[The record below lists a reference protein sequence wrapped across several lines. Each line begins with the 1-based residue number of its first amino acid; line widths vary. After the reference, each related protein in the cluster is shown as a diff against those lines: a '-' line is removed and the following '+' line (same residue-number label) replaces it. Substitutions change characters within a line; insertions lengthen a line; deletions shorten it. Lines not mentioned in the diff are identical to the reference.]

1 MATGVDTE
9 LVEFLER
16 LKYGEYA
23 GCITGI
29 LWQLACRQCDFALLL
44 ALALLQRSRLCI
56 SSAEGCISSA
66 TR

>member
-23 GCITGI
+23 GCIAGI
-29 LWQLACRQCDFALLL
+29 LWQLACRQCDLRCFSAHDCALV
-44 ALALLQRSRLCI
+44 ALKGALVVRLG
-56 SSAEGCISSA
+56 E
-66 TR
+66 